1 MWITSRILRALGGV
15 AVGGTLLGAC
25 SLGGGSS
32 TTGTTTTLNT
42 GQTTFRTIPFTP
54 TTTTTLA
61 GGTPTGSST
70 TLVGGGE
77 GVYTVK
83 AGDAW
88 LTIARK
94 LGVDAVALAEFN
106 GKALTDAL
114 YPGDQLKI
122 PPKSTSTT
130 TTVSGGPATTK
141 AGSTTTTTSAIK
153 VAGTYTVVA
162 GDYWVGIARKL
173 GVDYKALLAVNGA
186 TAQTR
191 LNPGQKIKVP
201 AKSAATTTTAKPAA
215 TTTTAKPAATT
226 TTAKP

>member
-1 MWITSRILRALGGV
+1 MVTALRFVRALGGV
-15 AVGGTLLGAC
+15 AAGGVLLGAC
-25 SLGGGSS
+25 SLGGGSTS
-32 TTGTTTTLNT
+32 TSTSSTVNT

-54 TTTTTLA
+54 TTATTLPGAVPGATTTV
-61 GGTPTGSST
+61 PGST
-70 TLVGGGE
+70 E

-83 AGDAW
+83 SGDAW
-88 LTIARK
+88 VSIARK
-94 LGVDAVALAEFN
+94 LGVDATALAEFN
-106 GKALTDAL
+106 GKALTDAI

-130 TTVSGGPATTK
+130 AAGTSGSTPTTVKSGA
-141 AGSTTTTTSAIK
+141 TTTTTSAIK

-191 LNPGQKIKVP
+191 LDPGQKIKVP
-201 AKSAATTTTAKPAA
+201 AKTAATTTTAKPAA
-215 TTTTAKPAATT
+215 TTTT
-226 TTAKP
+226 TAKP

>member
-1 MWITSRILRALGGV
+1 MVTASRFVRALGGV
-15 AVGGTLLGAC
+15 AAGGVLLGAC
-25 SLGGGSS
+25 SLGGGSAS
-32 TTGTTTTLNT
+32 TSTSSTVNT

-54 TTTTTLA
+54 TT
-61 GGTPTGSST
+61 ST
-70 TLVGGGE
+70 TLPGAVAGATTTAVPGSTE

-88 LTIARK
+88 VSIARK
-94 LGVDAVALAEFN
+94 LGVDAAALAEFN
-106 GKALTDAL
+106 GKALTDAI

-130 TTVSGGPATTK
+130 AAGSGGSTPTTVKPGA
-141 AGSTTTTTSAIK
+141 TTTTTSAIK

-191 LNPGQKIKVP
+191 LDPGQKIKVP
-201 AKSAATTTTAKPAA
+201 AKSATTTTTTKPAA
-215 TTTTAKPAATT
+215 TTTTAKP
-226 TTAKP
+226 